1 MLRLNKPAYNGMY
14 IIDLSRY
21 WFKNF
26 IRKILETRLLMYEIK
41 AVDVYEN
48 FKIGKTYLIWVFFFA
63 KTKFDDNPNALVFS
77 KIKDETVALP
87 IKELLS

>member
-48 FKIGKTYLIWVFFFA
+48 FKIGKTYLIWVFFFC
-63 KTKFDDNPNALVFS
+63 
-77 KIKDETVALP
+77 
-87 IKELLS
+87 